1 MKIIFLWSC
10 NGQNVN
16 FPLITNRVVVGT
28 LVLRKID
35 WFKKLFWRGGS
46 FWFCCYLPYVNEKHT
61 IFEIL
66 MLVRL
71 RIVKP
76 KSPIVKLPWFLLL
89 ILLLVLPTSYFQLK
103 FSFSDFIFEIPSTT
117 LNTTLLSQFFAWPQL
132 LKKTFG
138 RVTSVAFCLFFIEIL
153 LFFPLL
159 SVSFV

>member
-35 WFKKLFWRGGS
+35 WFKKLFWIGS
-46 FWFCCYLPYVNEKHT
+46 FILILLLFAICDNGKHT

-66 MLVRL
+66 MLVTL

-76 KSPIVKLPWFLLL
+76 KASLVFAVDTSISPSYFLLPVKVFFQWFYFWNSINYSEYYPSQP
-89 ILLLVLPTSYFQLK
+89 ILCLASATKENFWESYICRFL
-103 FSFSDFIFEIPSTT
+103 FIFHWIFVIFP
-117 LNTTLLSQFFAWPQL
+117 FAI
-132 LKKTFG
+132 
-138 RVTSVAFCLFFIEIL
+138 C
-153 LFFPLL
+153 
-159 SVSFV
+159 

>member
-76 KSPIVKLPWFLLL
+76 KASLVFAVDTSISPSYFLLPVKVFFQWFYFWNSINYSEYYPSQP
-89 ILLLVLPTSYFQLK
+89 ILCLAS
-103 FSFSDFIFEIPSTT
+103 
-117 LNTTLLSQFFAWPQL
+117 A
-132 LKKTFG
+132 TFG
-138 RVTSVAFCLFFIEIL
+138 RVTSVAFCLFFIEFL

>member
-76 KSPIVKLPWFLLL
+76 KASLVFAVDTSISPSYFLLPVKVFFQWFYFWNSINYSEYYPSQP
-89 ILLLVLPTSYFQLK
+89 ILCLASATKENLWESYICRFL
-103 FSFSDFIFEIPSTT
+103 FIFHWIFVIFP
-117 LNTTLLSQFFAWPQL
+117 FAI
-132 LKKTFG
+132 
-138 RVTSVAFCLFFIEIL
+138 C
-153 LFFPLL
+153 
-159 SVSFV
+159 

>member
-76 KSPIVKLPWFLLL
+76 KASLVFAVDTSISPSYFLLPVKVFFQWFYFWNSINYSEYYPSQP
-89 ILLLVLPTSYFQLK
+89 ILCLASATKENLWESYICRFL
-103 FSFSDFIFEIPSTT
+103 FIFHWNFVIFP
-117 LNTTLLSQFFAWPQL
+117 FAI
-132 LKKTFG
+132 
-138 RVTSVAFCLFFIEIL
+138 C
-153 LFFPLL
+153 
-159 SVSFV
+159 